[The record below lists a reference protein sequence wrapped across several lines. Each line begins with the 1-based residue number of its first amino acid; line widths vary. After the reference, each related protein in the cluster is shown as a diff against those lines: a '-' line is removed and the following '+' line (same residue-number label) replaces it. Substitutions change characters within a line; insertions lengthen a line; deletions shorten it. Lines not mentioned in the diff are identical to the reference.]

1 MSKKQLNIEAITNE
15 LQGASAFFPTS
26 RETDLTEPPP
36 SAQEAIKPEIIH
48 SPITER
54 SNEPPNDPL
63 KQRPIIRTKIRHT
76 FDIYED
82 QLLSLKE
89 INLNREILFGQ
100 RVLIG
105 DTVQEALDMFITKER
120 NKE

>member
-1 MSKKQLNIEAITNE
+1 MSKKQLNTEAITNE

-26 RETDLTEPPP
+26 RETDLPAPPP
-36 SAQEAIKPEIIH
+36 LPQEPIKQETID
-48 SPITER
+48 SPTTER

-63 KQRPIIRTKIRHT
+63 KQRPMIRTKIRHT

-89 INLNREILFGQ
+89 INLNREKLFGQ
-100 RVLIG
+100 RVLLG

>member
-1 MSKKQLNIEAITNE
+1 MGKKQLNTEAITNE

-36 SAQEAIKPEIIH
+36 SAEDAIKPEMID
-48 SPITER
+48 SPTTER

-63 KQRPIIRTKIRHT
+63 KQRSMIRTKIRHT

-89 INLNREILFGQ
+89 INLNREKLFGQ
-100 RVLIG
+100 RVLLG
-105 DTVQEALDMFITKER
+105 DTVTVSGIICTLR
-120 NKE
+120 SVL